1 MTEPLTRATVRR
13 RLDAFERMEVAPG
26 AAGAHAAVCLV
37 CVRSAAGSDL
47 AVVVTRR
54 SARLSTHRAQYA
66 LPGGRLDSGEGVVE
80 AGLRELSEEMGVVL
94 SADAVLGTLDDFVTR
109 SGFRITPIVVW
120 AADQPFA
127 PAPSA
132 AEVSEVYVVPVADL
146 DVQPNFVTI
155 PESDRPV
162 IQMPILGRRIHA
174 PTGAILYQFA
184 EVVLHGRATRVAQ
197 FEQPLFAW
205 R

>member
-1 MTEPLTRATVRR
+1 M
-13 RLDAFERMEVAPG
+13 DVAPG
-26 AAGAHAAVCLV
+26 VAGAHAAVCLV
-37 CVRSAAGSDL
+37 CVRSDAGSDL

-146 DVQPNFVTI
+146 DVRPNFVTI
-155 PESDRPV
+155 PGVRPAGDPDADPRPPHPRAHRRDPVPVRGGRTARPRDPGRPV
-162 IQMPILGRRIHA
+162 RTTAVRLAIGRPGDR
-174 PTGAILYQFA
+174 F
-184 EVVLHGRATRVAQ
+184 R
-197 FEQPLFAW
+197 
-205 R
+205 